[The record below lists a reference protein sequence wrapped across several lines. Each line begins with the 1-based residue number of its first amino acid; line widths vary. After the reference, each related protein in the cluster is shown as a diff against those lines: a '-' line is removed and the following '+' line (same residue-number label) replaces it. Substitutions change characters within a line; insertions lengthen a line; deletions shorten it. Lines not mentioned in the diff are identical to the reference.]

1 MTQFEYTLNLYYKL
15 AQVIEQEEEQL
26 LTIKEK
32 FLKAR
37 EDNDR
42 ELMVYLAKQ
51 YKRKEAQ
58 NLNRIAQYRDLE
70 QWFNDN
76 CINICQDNE
85 SPKYEDLEPS
95 KYLCDK
101 VWNKRSNR

>member
-1 MTQFEYTLNLYYKL
+1 MTQFEYILNLYYKL
-15 AQVIEQEEEQL
+15 AQVIEQEKEQL
-26 LTIKEK
+26 RVIQTK

-42 ELMVYLAKQ
+42 ELMIYLAKQ

-58 NLNRIAQYRDLE
+58 NLNRMAQYRDLE
-70 QWFNDN
+70 QWFNAN
-76 CINICQDNE
+76 CVNNCRDNE
-85 SPKYEDLEPS
+85 SPKYDDLNPS
-95 KYLCDK
+95 KHLCDK